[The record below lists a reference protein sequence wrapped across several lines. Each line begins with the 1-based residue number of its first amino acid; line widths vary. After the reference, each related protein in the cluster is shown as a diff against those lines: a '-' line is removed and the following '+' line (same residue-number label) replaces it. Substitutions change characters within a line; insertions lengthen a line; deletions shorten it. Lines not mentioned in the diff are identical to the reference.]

1 MYKILKCLG
10 FAKYSYDII
19 LYELEGLGFMAVENS
34 RSHGEISK
42 AWMCDQLGYPID
54 GEEDYMWVRGIF
66 EPTVYDEETGEPCVW
81 DQVGFEINP

>member
-42 AWMCDQLGYPID
+42 AWMCD
-54 GEEDYMWVRGIF
+54 
-66 EPTVYDEETGEPCVW
+66 
-81 DQVGFEINP
+81 